1 MSDTPHLNRRASD
14 RVRAFEPTH
23 YIVDG
28 FGEEQ
33 GIITNLSI
41 KGCFIQP
48 GVQEAQRGRAISV
61 RVYLPLEP
69 EGPARPVW
77 LPGSVAYYLPRVGIG
92 VQFEEL
98 SDEHREGMARLVE
111 YYRTAASP
119 RPE

>member
-1 MSDTPHLNRRASD
+1 MSDTQHPNRRGAD

-23 YIVDG
+23 YIVEG

-33 GIITNLSI
+33 GVITNLSV

-48 GVQEAQRGRAISV
+48 GVKEAERGRPISV

-69 EGPARPVW
+69 EGPALPVW
-77 LPGSVAYYLPRVGIG
+77 LPGKVAYYLPRVGIG

-98 SDEHREGMARLVE
+98 SAEQREGLARLVE

-119 RPE
+119 KAG

>member
-1 MSDTPHLNRRASD
+1 MSETQHPNRRGAD

-23 YIVDG
+23 YIVEG

-33 GIITNLSI
+33 GIITNLSA

-48 GVQEAQRGRAISV
+48 GVKEAQRGRSISV
-61 RVYLPLEP
+61 RIYLPLEP
-69 EGPARPVW
+69 VGPAQPVW
-77 LPGSVAYYLPRVGIG
+77 LPCKVAYYLPRVGIG

-98 SDEHREGMARLVE
+98 TAEHRGGLVRLVE

-119 RPE
+119 KAG

>member
-1 MSDTPHLNRRASD
+1 MSDTQHPNRRGAD

-23 YIVDG
+23 YIVKG

-33 GIITNLSI
+33 GIITNLSV

-48 GVQEAQRGRAISV
+48 GVKEAQRGGPISV

-69 EGPARPVW
+69 EGPAQPIW
-77 LPGSVAYYLPRVGIG
+77 LPGKIAYYLPRVDIG
-92 VQFEEL
+92 VQFEDATAEQ
-98 SDEHREGMARLVE
+98 REGLVRLVE

-119 RPE
+119 KAG